1 MAIVCTQCK
10 HANPDGAKAC
20 SNCNAS
26 LQRESF
32 LSEASA
38 TIDQQAGRPIGS
50 IFLLLFCLFYLL
62 NPTAGAFELLP
73 DILPI
78 VGNIDEG
85 VATFGLLIA
94 LNNMG
99 VINLYNGKLDYKG
112 WSQLISTMKRGK
124 KEE

>member
-10 HANPDGAKAC
+10 SSNPDGAQNC
-20 SNCNAS
+20 NNCNAS

-38 TIDQQAGRPIGS
+38 TIDQRAGRPIGS
-50 IFLLLFCLFYLL
+50 ILLALLCVFYLL
-62 NPTAGAFELLP
+62 NPTAGVFELLP
-73 DILPI
+73 DVLPI
-78 VGNIDEG
+78 FGNLDEG

-99 VINLYNGKLDYKG
+99 IINLYNGKLDYKG
-112 WSQLISTMKRGK
+112 WSQFISAMKRGK

>member
-10 HANPDGAKAC
+10 TSNPEGSKAC
-20 SNCNAS
+20 STCNAS
-26 LQRESF
+26 LQREAF
-32 LSEASA
+32 LSEAST
-38 TIDQQAGRPIGS
+38 TIDQRVGHPIGS
-50 IFLLLFCLFYLL
+50 IFLALLCLFYLF

-78 VGNIDEG
+78 FGNLDEG

-112 WSQLISTMKRGK
+112 WSQLISAFKRSN
-124 KEE
+124 KEK

>member
-10 HANPDGAKAC
+10 HANPDGTKNC
-20 SNCNAS
+20 SNCDAL

-32 LSEASA
+32 LAEVSA
-38 TIDQQAGRPIGS
+38 TIDQRTGRPIGS
-50 IFLLLFCLFYLL
+50 IFLLLLCLFYLL
-62 NPTAGAFELLP
+62 NPTAGAFELIP

-112 WSQLISTMKRGK
+112 WSQLISMMKRGK

>member
-1 MAIVCTQCK
+1 MAIICTQCSTS
-10 HANPDGAKAC
+10 NPDGSLAC
-20 SNCNAS
+20 SNCKGS

-38 TIDQQAGRPIGS
+38 TIDQQTGRPIGS
-50 IFLLLFCLFYLL
+50 IFLALLCLFYLL
-62 NPTAGAFELLP
+62 NPAAGFFELLP
-73 DILPI
+73 DVMPI
-78 VGNIDEG
+78 FGNLDEG

-112 WSQLISTMKRGK
+112 WSQLISGLKRGK